1 MNISVSQIYQAKIQ
15 EIESRI
21 PVSLDSPSG
30 VSFADT
36 LSSLTYSPKSTT
48 SSDTSATMDQINS
61 AIDTYA
67 EKYDVNPNLIRAI
80 IKQESNFNTSA
91 YSSAGAQG
99 LMQLMPGT
107 AAGLGVNPWSI
118 NGNIEGGTKYIKQQ
132 LDKFGSLELAL
143 AAYNAGPGAVSKY
156 GGIPPYN
163 ETQNYV
169 QKVIGYFNDY
179 EES

>member
-21 PVSLDSPSG
+21 PVSLDGVPST
-30 VSFADT
+30 SFADT
-36 LSSLTYSPKSTT
+36 LNSLTYSPKATT
-48 SSDTSATMDQINS
+48 SNGTSATMDQINS

-67 EKYDVNPNLIRAI
+67 AKYDVNPNLIRAI

-179 EES
+179 EGK